1 MKRVLIGLASAA
13 ALATGIVAAQ
23 TPSASKTL
31 DIYVIDVEGGKADL
45 WVAPD
50 GTTVLTD
57 TGSPGDR
64 DVSRIMD
71 TINAAGVK
79 KIDYLIS
86 THYHV
91 DHVGG
96 LKDLVTKIPVGTFMD
111 HGPTVEDG
119 VDGHQREQVANF
131 QKDYAD
137 IYNKAKHVVLKPG
150 DRVPV

>member
-1 MKRVLIGLASAA
+1 MKRACLAVASALALAIGLS
-13 ALATGIVAAQ
+13 AQ
-23 TPSASKTL
+23 TRPAAKPL
-31 DIYVIDVEGGKADL
+31 EIYVIDVEGGKADL

-50 GTTVLTD
+50 GTTVITD

-71 TINAAGVK
+71 TINMAGVK

-96 LKDLVTKIPVGTFMD
+96 LKDLVTKIPVTTFVD

-119 VDGHQREQVANF
+119 AEGH
-131 QKDYAD
+131 
-137 IYNKAKHVVLKPG
+137 
-150 DRVPV
+150 